1 MQWSEWNGVECS
13 GVESGEA
20 WGEVEWSGHLAGSVE
35 SLATWLAALSHGYT
49 QRSLNAHSTLHSRLT
64 EMCKKHSIL
73 LESASFIF

>member
-1 MQWSEWNGVECS
+1 MVWSEVGWRSREWNGVSGMECS

-49 QRSLNAHSTLHSRLT
+49 QRSLNAALNVRRNV
-64 EMCKKHSIL
+64 
-73 LESASFIF
+73 